1 MRRAPV
7 AAIIATLLMMAPT
20 AFAAGSTKADPA
32 KGKILVDQVC
42 AACHGVDGNSAA
54 SANPSLAGQHP
65 EYIVKQLAEFKAGKR
80 KNPVMMGMAAP
91 LSPEDMQNIA
101 AYFSTQQ
108 AKDRGASDKA
118 LIEAGKKIYRGGI
131 MAKGVPACMACH
143 GPSGAGIPGQY
154 PRMGGQHSAYVLAQ
168 LNAFRSEDPNVSRAN
183 NQVMKDISSRM
194 SDNEIKAVAEYIQA
208 LH

>member
-7 AAIIATLLMMAPT
+7 AAIIATLFIVAPT

-32 KGKILVDQVC
+32 KGKLLVEQVC
-42 AACHGVDGNSAA
+42 AACHGADGNSAA

-65 EYIVKQLAEFKAGKR
+65 EYIVKQLTEFKAGKR
-80 KNPVMMGMAAP
+80 KNAIMLGMSST
-91 LSPEDMQNIA
+91 LSPSDMQNVA
-101 AYFSTQQ
+101 AYFSAQP
-108 AKDRGASDKA
+108 AKDRGASDKV

-143 GPSGAGIPGQY
+143 GPSGAGMPAQY
-154 PRMGGQHSAYVLAQ
+154 PRMGGQHSAYTVAQ
-168 LNAFRSEDPNVSRAN
+168 LNTFRSGERN
-183 NQVMKDISSRM
+183 NNDVMKDVSARL
-194 SDNEIKAVAEYIQA
+194 SDAEIKAVAEYIQA

>member
-7 AAIIATLLMMAPT
+7 AAIIATLFIVAPT

-32 KGKILVDQVC
+32 KGKLLVEQVC
-42 AACHGVDGNSAA
+42 AACHGADGNSAA

-65 EYIVKQLAEFKAGKR
+65 EYIVKQLTEFKAGKR
-80 KNPVMMGMAAP
+80 KNAIMLGMSST
-91 LSPEDMQNIA
+91 LSPSDMQNVA
-101 AYFSTQQ
+101 AYFSAQP
-108 AKDRGASDKA
+108 AKDRGASDKV

-143 GPSGAGIPGQY
+143 GPSGAGMPAQY
-154 PRMGGQHSAYVLAQ
+154 PRMGGQHSAYTVAQ
-168 LNAFRSEDPNVSRAN
+168 LSTFRSGERN
-183 NQVMKDISSRM
+183 NNDVMKDISARL
-194 SDNEIKAVAEYIQA
+194 SDAEIKAVAEYIQA

>member
-7 AAIIATLLMMAPT
+7 AAIIATLFIVAPT
-20 AFAAGSTKADPA
+20 AFAAGGTKADPA
-32 KGKILVDQVC
+32 KGKILVEQVC

-65 EYIVKQLAEFKAGKR
+65 EYIVKQLTEFKAAKR

-91 LSPEDMQNIA
+91 LSPADMANVA
-101 AYFSTQQ
+101 AYFSSQQ
-108 AKDRGASDKA
+108 AKDRGASDKT

-154 PRMGGQHSAYVLAQ
+154 PRMGGQHSAYTLAQ
-168 LNAFRSEDPNVSRAN
+168 LNTFRSGERTN
-183 NQVMKDISSRM
+183 NDVMKDVAARL
-194 SDNEIKAVAEYIQA
+194 SDAEIKAVAEYIQA

>member
-1 MRRAPV
+1 MLMRRAPV
-7 AAIIATLLMMAPT
+7 AAIIATLLMVAPT
-20 AFAAGSTKADPA
+20 AFAADGTKADPA
-32 KGKILVDQVC
+32 KGKLLVEQVC
-42 AACHGVDGNSAA
+42 AACHGIDGNSAA

-65 EYIVKQLAEFKAGKR
+65 EYIVKQLNEFKAAKR

-91 LSPEDMQNIA
+91 LSPADMKNVA
-101 AYFSTQQ
+101 EYFSAQQ
-108 AKDRGASDKA
+108 AKNRGASDKA

-154 PRMGGQHSAYVLAQ
+154 PRMGGQHSAYTLAQ
-168 LNAFRSEDPNVSRAN
+168 LTTFRSGERN
-183 NQVMKDISSRM
+183 NNTVMTDVAARL
-194 SDNEIKAVAEYIQA
+194 SDAEIKAVAEYIQA